1 MRRYLAVVLVSS
13 LGLTAPAFA
22 QSAAP
27 VLIGQNTQAA
37 GVVPAGQDAMAQSR
51 PECQGQNND
60 PNCGGLFF
68 GTGAGGVSPLL
79 IAGGL
84 AIAGGVIVYA
94 ATQNNNN
101 NNPVSP

>member
-1 MRRYLAVVLVSS
+1 MRRFLAIVLASS
-13 LGLTAPAFA
+13 FGLSAPAFA

-37 GVVPAGQDAMAQSR
+37 GVVPEGQDAMAQSQ
-51 PECQGQNND
+51 PQCQGPNND
-60 PNCGGLFF
+60 PSCGGVLF
-68 GTGAGGVSPLL
+68 GTGGVSPLL

-84 AIAGGVIVYA
+84 AIAGGVIIFA

-101 NNPVSP
+101 NPVSP

>member
-1 MRRYLAVVLVSS
+1 MRRFLAIVLASS
-13 LGLTAPAFA
+13 FGLSAPAFA

-37 GVVPAGQDAMAQSR
+37 GVIPAGQDAMAQ
-51 PECQGQNND
+51 GQSND
-60 PNCGGLFF
+60 DQQAGGLFF

-84 AIAGGVIVYA
+84 AIAGGVIIYA

-101 NNPVSP
+101 NPVSP

>member
-1 MRRYLAVVLVSS
+1 MRRFLAIVLASS
-13 LGLTAPAFA
+13 IGLSAPAFA

-37 GVVPAGQDAMAQSR
+37 GVVPPGQDAMAQ
-51 PECQGQNND
+51 GQND
-60 PNCGGLFF
+60 DDRKAGGLLF
-68 GTGAGGVSPLL
+68 GTGGGVGGVSPLL

-84 AIAGGVIVYA
+84 AIAGGVIIYA
-94 ATQNNNN
+94 ATRNSN